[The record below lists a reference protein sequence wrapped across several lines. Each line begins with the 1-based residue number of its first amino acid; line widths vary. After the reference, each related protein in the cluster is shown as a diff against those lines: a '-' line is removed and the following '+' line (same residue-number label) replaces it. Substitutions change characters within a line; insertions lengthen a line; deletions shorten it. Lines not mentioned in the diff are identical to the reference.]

1 MTTIREADL
10 PGIGRKFEIPI
21 RSGEKL
27 VIVIHDDGRR
37 ELYVFPTVAAD
48 QSIAMVTLTDQEAR
62 QIAGILG
69 GLSYIPRALASV
81 ELALRDL
88 VIEWY
93 ALAPG
98 APSIGKT
105 IGELGVRQKTG
116 ASIMAM
122 VERDQRPIINPGP
135 EQVLPAGATLI
146 VVGERRMIN
155 AFKQLMAQGSG

>member
-10 PGIGRKFEIPI
+10 PGIGRKFEIPT

-37 ELYVFPTVAAD
+37 ELYVFPAIMAD
-48 QSIAMVTLTDQEAR
+48 QSTAVVTLTDPEAR

-81 ELALRDL
+81 ELALSDL

-93 ALAPG
+93 QLEPAAPG
-98 APSIGKT
+98 AGKT

-116 ASIMAM
+116 ASIIAI
-122 VERDQRPIINPGP
+122 VERDQHPIINPGP
-135 EQVLPAGATLI
+135 EQMLPAGATLI

-155 AFKQLMAQGSG
+155 AFKQLMAQGSI

>member
-10 PGIGRKFEIPI
+10 PGIGRKFEIPT

-37 ELYVFPTVAAD
+37 ELYVFPAVEAD
-48 QSIAMVTLTDQEAR
+48 QSTAMVTLTDQEAR

-69 GLSYIPRALASV
+69 GLSYTPRALASV
-81 ELALRDL
+81 ELALSDL

-93 ALAPG
+93 PLERGTPCL
-98 APSIGKT
+98 GKT

-116 ASIMAM
+116 ASIMAI

-135 EQVLPAGATLI
+135 EQVLAAGATLI
-146 VVGERRMIN
+146 VVGERRMMN
-155 AFKQLMAQGSG
+155 AFRQLMAQGSV

>member
-37 ELYVFPTVAAD
+37 ELYIFSALKAD
-48 QSIAMVTLTDQEAR
+48 QSTAVVTLTDREAR

-69 GLSYIPRALASV
+69 GLSYTPRALASV
-81 ELALRDL
+81 ELALSDL

-93 ALAPG
+93 QLEPAVLG
-98 APSIGKT
+98 AGKT
-105 IGELGVRQKTG
+105 IGELGVREKTG
-116 ASIMAM
+116 ASIIAII
-122 VERDQRPIINPGP
+122 ERDQRPIINPGP

-155 AFKQLMAQGSG
+155 AFKQLMAQGSI